1 MNTNFKNTMV
11 LSEEAVNEV
20 VTSEDGLYW
29 INEHDY
35 SKSML
40 LAKNT
45 TDLLDEYNTY
55 KTLAE
60 HAALTRVCF
69 KAFDNSPFTDM
80 RESAEI
86 LANSMDEAVVLQK
99 KQLGD
104 SVEAHENLAKEVI
117 KMEAKSS
124 LITAIEYANT
134 DEDYTD
140 CAIAVKDFNSEQ
152 DMEFMLDVLDEII
165 SKSSSKSL
173 ASYIEQIRVSLRMI
187 ATARDISISRNNEQI
202 AS

>member
-11 LSEEAVNEV
+11 LSQEAVYEV
-20 VTSEDGLYW
+20 VASEDGLYW
-29 INEHDY
+29 INEQNY

-60 HAALTRVCF
+60 YAVWMRLSF
-69 KAFDNSPFTDM
+69 KAFDNTPFHYM
-80 RESAEI
+80 REAARK
-86 LANSMDEAVVLQK
+86 LADATDEAVVLQK
-99 KQLGD
+99 EQLGD
-104 SVEAHENLAKEVI
+104 DVEAHEYSTKERMKI
-117 KMEAKSS
+117 EAKSS
-124 LITAIEYANT
+124 LATAIEYANT

-140 CAIAVKDFNSEQ
+140 CAIAVKDFNPEQ
-152 DMEFMLDVLDEII
+152 DMGFMLDVLDEII

-173 ASYIEQIRVSLRMI
+173 ASHIEQIRVSLRII
-187 ATARDISISRNNEQI
+187 ATARDISISRNNEQL